1 MSSSTKFSSLSVHRP
16 LILQHPVTL
25 VLPLS
30 NSHSLPF
37 VTSFLFSILILDELD
52 SLISLSASSSLPTP
66 ATLHLLTTL
75 FLLPSTH
82 ANLHLVTIANSLDF
96 PTRYL
101 STLPTPPVLLPFS
114 AYNNT
119 DLSAIVRARLRSVLP
134 EEEREEGDGK
144 AATPGVEDRAV
155 ELASR
160 KVQAEN
166 GDLRMCLDVCRMAVE
181 LVEGEQRKKALVKAG
196 ILGGKGATAVTSGL
210 TSGSSPAAMEINKHL
225 QSFNA
230 TDAPRAGM
238 THILKALATA
248 KSTSSS
254 SSAPAPAASSSSSSV
269 GLASPAKARAPSSVT
284 ISKIKS
290 LNIQSRLI
298 LVALLVHSRRISWSL
313 PPLAS
318 SRASSSASPSKPLLI
333 TTTSSL
339 YPTYHHLLSS
349 SDSPLSPVTPSD
361 FLTLL
366 SNLSDSAL
374 LALSPLTPSKRRSA
388 TEKRIDLSC
397 LEEEVVKGLVGNGS
411 EGVVEEEARRI
422 LEREEGRMGRQR
434 ENRKREEERA
444 KETCPE
450 DERL

>member
-1 MSSSTKFSSLSVHRP
+1 MSVTRRSTSTEPRRRRPSPLCPDSSLDIFLSV
-16 LILQHPVTL
+16 
-25 VLPLS
+25 
-30 NSHSLPF
+30 PF
-37 VTSFLFSILILDELD
+37 SVLILDELD
-52 SLISLSASSSLPTP
+52 SLISLSASSTSSQPTSS
-66 ATLHLLTTL
+66 TLHLLTTL

-82 ANLHLVTIANSLDF
+82 ANLHLITIANSLDF

-101 STLPTPPVLLPFS
+101 SSLPTPPVLLPFS
-114 AYNNT
+114 AYNNA
-119 DLSAIVRARLRSVLP
+119 DLSAIVRARLRSILP
-134 EEEREEGDGK
+134 EADRAEGDNQ

-166 GDLRMCLDVCRMAVE
+166 GDLRMCLDVCRMAIE

-196 ILGGKGATAVTSGL
+196 VLGGRTATPVAL
-210 TSGSSPAAMEINKHL
+210 TSGSSPAAMEITKHL
-225 QSFNA
+225 TSFTA

-238 THILKALATA
+238 THILKALAAA

-254 SSAPAPAASSSSSSV
+254 APQAPAVRGGA
-269 GLASPAKARAPSSVT
+269 GLVASPAKARAPSSAT

-298 LVALLVHSRRISWSL
+298 LVALLVHSRRISWGL
-313 PPLAS
+313 PALAT
-318 SRASSSASPSKPLLI
+318 SRTISSSAATPTGKALLI
-333 TTTSSL
+333 TTTSTL

-366 SNLSDSAL
+366 SNLSDAAL
-374 LALSPLTPSKRRSA
+374 LGLAPLTPSKRRSA
-388 TEKRIDLSC
+388 SEKKVEMAC

-422 LEREEGRMGRQR
+422 LEREEDRMGRQR
-434 ENRKREEERA
+434 ENRRREEVRLKETCTEEER
-444 KETCPE
+444 
-450 DERL
+450 L